1 MSGRLQADTTEK
13 TPLNFTSWLLYQ
25 RVRSVTPKQVQAP
38 LSVTH
43 FSWQRMAAGRSPL
56 SWGWREGTGSMGGG
70 KTKKKYT
77 QITTGK
83 SIHLPQSRKKKP
95 TTVHFYYYCIVAL
108 VGVKTGAAGSRQPM
122 LQVFFSCPHHL

>member
-56 SWGWREGTGSMGGG
+56 SWGWREGTGSMGEQNQ
-70 KTKKKYT
+70 KNLHPNHYRKINPPSSIKKK
-77 QITTGK
+77 QK
-83 SIHLPQSRKKKP
+83 

>member
-13 TPLNFTSWLLYQ
+13 TPLNFASWLLYQ

-56 SWGWREGTGSMGGG
+56 SWGWREGTGSMGGA
-70 KTKKKYT
+70 KTKKNTPKSLQENQST
-77 QITTGK
+77 FLNQEKKNQLLFISITTALL
-83 SIHLPQSRKKKP
+83 HLW
-95 TTVHFYYYCIVAL
+95 V
-108 VGVKTGAAGSRQPM
+108 
-122 LQVFFSCPHHL
+122 